1 METTTS
7 FGCSTA
13 TMLAEAVDRNAVRF
27 RFGWNRFERLI
38 ETSNRFGWVEESFF
52 LAFSVRFA
60 VRFGSGRHKLTYET
74 RQDIDRTNKTREDK
88 TRHDITGHIITDQSK
103 REDLQSKALG

>member
-88 TRHDITGHIITDQSK
+88 TRHDMTGHIIANQSK
-103 REDLQSKALG
+103 REYLQSNALG